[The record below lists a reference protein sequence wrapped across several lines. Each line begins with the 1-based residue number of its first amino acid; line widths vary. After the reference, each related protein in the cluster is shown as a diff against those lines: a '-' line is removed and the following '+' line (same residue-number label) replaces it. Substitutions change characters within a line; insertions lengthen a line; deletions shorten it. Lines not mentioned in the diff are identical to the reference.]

1 VRAYVI
7 TSGILFA
14 LVVVAHIARMLA
26 ESAALARDPTYLLL
40 TLAAAAMSIWA
51 FSTLRHAKPTS

>member
-1 VRAYVI
+1 MRAYVI

-14 LVVVAHIARMLA
+14 LVVAAHIARMLA
-26 ESAALARDPTYLLL
+26 ESAALARDPSYLLL

-51 FSTLRHAKPTS
+51 FSTLRRPRVAP